1 MWLYIG
7 SNSSCMKA
15 FCFLL
20 LPFLFWLTLGQLG
33 QALAQKKERQLV
45 GQVVGPD
52 GKPLGGANISLNDFN
67 ETTLTDLEGNFRLAL
82 PKSVVIGHLTIFV
95 VNGQKVGEESFSYR
109 AAENFVSISLKA
121 KTDTEWVQEIE
132 VFLGNDK
139 AKKIKITI
147 NGQSYLTNESGMV
160 EFPAGKGV
168 NQEAKIEAD
177 GYLIDSKY
185 YTVNN
190 QRLSLYLEAKAKSE
204 LAQPDRETNQ
214 PVPVD
219 NIRQGNSEPIAEKRT
234 GLDYQKNFGAALNQL
249 EFEKQQLEEQ
259 NSQLESEM
267 QQIEVQLRGNVLTA
281 PEKKELEKSLNQV
294 QNQLIA
300 NGLAYEAAQE
310 RVIAVIDRMRRDL
323 TDSLSTAANAKIQT
337 IEAEKNAMSA
347 EFKREL
353 IALIG
358 IALLLLLL
366 AGVGFWVAN
375 KFRAQ
380 KNQLTK
386 TTILLEE
393 NLREIQLQ
401 KKEIS
406 TQRDFIEE
414 KNHYLENAYE
424 EIKQQK
430 SEIERQNYLI
440 TTGVR
445 YAESIQTAI
454 LPTNDTFRSV
464 FSEHMV
470 IFMPKDIVSG
480 DIYWCSQVGN
490 KMVLAVVDC
499 TGHGVPGAFMSLI
512 AFNMLGEEIQKNQEE
527 LSPAAILHGMNARL
541 GHTLQQE
548 HTLNDDSMDVALCV
562 VEPSNGGF
570 QVRFAG
576 AKRPLIYHRANS
588 GELEEIR
595 GDRQSLGGGY
605 RKKVVLGFTEHQIR
619 LDKGDTIYLH
629 TDGLTDQANA
639 EMEKFSQTGFQ
650 QALVPFLASS
660 LPQQRNHLYQA
671 IQTYMGNAPQR
682 DDITL
687 IGVRL

>member
-7 SNSSCMKA
+7 SNPAYMKA
-15 FCFLL
+15 FCFLM
-20 LPFLFWLTLGQLG
+20 LPLLFWLTAGQPG
-33 QALAQKKERQLV
+33 QALAQKGERQLA
-45 GQVVGPD
+45 GQVVGSD
-52 GKPLGGANISLNDFN
+52 GKPLAGANISLNDFN
-67 ETTLTDLEGNFRLAL
+67 ETTTTDPEGNFRLVL
-82 PKSVVIGHLTIFV
+82 PKDVAVGHLTIFV
-95 VNGQKVGEESFSYR
+95 INGQKVGRESFSYR
-109 AAENFVSISLKA
+109 VAENFVSISLKA
-121 KTDTEWVQEIE
+121 KTDAEWVQEIE
-132 VFLGNDK
+132 VFVGNDK
-139 AKKIKITI
+139 AKRIKITI
-147 NGQSYLTNESGMV
+147 NGQSYLTNENGMV
-160 EFPAGKGV
+160 EFSAGKGV
-168 NQEAKIEAD
+168 NQQAKIEAD

-190 QRLSLYLEAKAKSE
+190 QRLSLYLEARAKNE
-204 LAQPDRETNQ
+204 PTQPDRETNQ
-214 PVPVD
+214 PTQED
-219 NIRQGNSEPIAEKRT
+219 DIRQGNSEPVAEKRA
-234 GLDYQKNFGAALNQL
+234 GLDYQKNFGVALNQL
-249 EFEKQQLEEQ
+249 ELEKQQLEEQ
-259 NSQLESEM
+259 NGQLEDKM
-267 QQIEVQLRGNVLTA
+267 RQIEGQLQGSVLTA

-294 QNQLIA
+294 QSQLIA

-323 TDSLSTAANAKIQT
+323 TDSLSTAANEKIQT
-337 IEAEKNAMSA
+337 IEAEKDAMSA

-353 IALIG
+353 VVLVG
-358 IALLLLLL
+358 IALSLFLL

-406 TQRDFIEE
+406 IQRDFIEE

-454 LPTNDTFRSV
+454 LPTTDTFRTM
-464 FSEHMV
+464 FSDHMV

-480 DIYWCSQVGN
+480 DIYWCSQVGDRL
-490 KMVLAVVDC
+490 VLAVVDC

-512 AFNMLGEEIQKNQEE
+512 AFNMLGEEIQKNQGE
-527 LSPAAILHGMNARL
+527 LSPAAILNGMNVRL
-541 GHTLQQE
+541 GRTLQQE

-588 GELEEIR
+588 GELKEIR

-605 RKKVVLGFTEHQIR
+605 RKKFTLAFTEHQIR
-619 LDKGDTIYLH
+619 LDKGDSLYLH

-639 EMEKFSQTGFQ
+639 QMEKFSQAGLQ
-650 QALVPFLASS
+650 QALVPFLTGS
-660 LPQQRNHLYQA
+660 LPHQRDNLYQA
-671 IQTYMGNAPQR
+671 LQTYMDNAPQR

-687 IGVRL
+687 VGVRL